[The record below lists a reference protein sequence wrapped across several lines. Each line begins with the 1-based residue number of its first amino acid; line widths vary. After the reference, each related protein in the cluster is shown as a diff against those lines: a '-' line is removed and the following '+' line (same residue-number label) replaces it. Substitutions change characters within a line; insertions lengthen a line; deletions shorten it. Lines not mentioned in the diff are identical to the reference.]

1 MNKHYQPFRQIVVLL
16 VGFFASILMGLSS
29 CNDANAQPD
38 VPDAGIVS
46 QLEVPQETI
55 NNPETQY
62 ITLSK
67 QELETILQKV
77 VTAERARY
85 QELIKD
91 PHLLKSTT
99 TTVVNRVNNPSNSSK
114 TAVKASVDDSSG
126 KVGLVGTVTLND
138 DDDTIYDV
146 FQGAKGGLYILR
158 LSKETGNEYK
168 SYIKQDSK
176 LYSRITW
183 EN

>member
-16 VGFFASILMGLSS
+16 VGFFASILMGLTS

-38 VPDAGIVS
+38 VPDVGIVS

-67 QELETILQKV
+67 QELEEILKKV
-77 VTAERARY
+77 VNAERKRY

-99 TTVVNRVNNPSNSSK
+99 TTVVSNSGNSSK
-114 TAVKASVDDSSG
+114 TAVKASVSDVAD

-146 FQGAKGGLYILR
+146 FQGAKGGLYIFR

-183 EN
+183 EK

>member
-1 MNKHYQPFRQIVVLL
+1 MNKHYRPFRQIVVLL
-16 VGFFASILMGLSS
+16 VGFFASILMGLTS
-29 CNDANAQPD
+29 CNDANAQFDSPD
-38 VPDAGIVS
+38 VGVVS
-46 QLEVPQETI
+46 QLEVPQETV
-55 NNPETQY
+55 NNPQTEY

-77 VTAERARY
+77 VNAERARY

-91 PHLLKSTT
+91 PHLLKNST
-99 TTVVNRVNNPSNSSK
+99 TTVVSNSSNSSK
-114 TAVKASVDDSSG
+114 TSIKASVDDSNS

-146 FQGAKGGLYILR
+146 FQGAKGGLYIFR